1 MITPVAELIA
11 KGALPSLSPSG
22 VLPAVIDHVT
32 PVVSPVETIVV
43 TESPALAVSAKLT
56 SLSVTV
62 GAVSVIVI
70 MIVSVS
76 DVVPSVA

>member
-11 KGALPSLSPSG
+11 KGAFPSLSPSG
-22 VLPAVIDHVT
+22 VLPAVIDHVML
-32 PVVSPVETIVV
+32 VVSPVV
-43 TESPALAVSAKLT
+43 TMVATVAPALAVSARLT

-70 MIVSVS
+70 VIVSVS
-76 DVVPSVA
+76 AVTPSVA